1 MWENP
6 NYVSPAAHRS
16 ALKKLKAGKYV
27 ARVQAKAAYEANR
40 PTEPTYKVDPTDSV
54 FDTTDYDKQPEQN
67 ENEKSNNNNKRKKN
81 KVVTVKSQ
89 SSYSKVTIK
98 LHNLQLK
105 YCLSCFFRP

>member
-54 FDTTDYDKQPEQN
+54 FDTTVYDKEQEQN

-81 KVVTVKSQ
+81 KVVNEPENPVNNETSD
-89 SSYSKVTIK
+89 K
-98 LHNLQLK
+98 LAVAELG
-105 YCLSCFFRP
+105 